1 MSTSDAHIDPWLV
14 VKLGDDHHLFGYCK
28 RHEETGGLSWIRSS
42 PLVEMDADCQCATTA
57 SGRRYSL
64 GNQATPADLEG
75 VEPRLAFQLLV
86 EQADVPKSRDDPRI
100 RWLSCQKMARHLGV
114 EPPRLARD
122 EVEAFIVQHGAAYQV
137 ALGHGAAARSL
148 N

>member
-1 MSTSDAHIDPWLV
+1 MPTSDAHIDPWFV
-14 VKLGDDHHLFGYCK
+14 VKLGDDHHLFGFAQ

-42 PLVEMDADCQCATTA
+42 PLVDMDVEAGTATTA
-57 SGRRYSL
+57 SGRRYTL
-64 GNQATPADLEG
+64 GRPASPADMEG

-86 EQADVPKSRDDPRI
+86 EQADVPKSPDDLRI
-100 RWLSCQKMARHLGV
+100 RWLSCQKMGRHLGV

-122 EVEAFIVQHGAAYQV
+122 EVEAFIVENVDAYRI